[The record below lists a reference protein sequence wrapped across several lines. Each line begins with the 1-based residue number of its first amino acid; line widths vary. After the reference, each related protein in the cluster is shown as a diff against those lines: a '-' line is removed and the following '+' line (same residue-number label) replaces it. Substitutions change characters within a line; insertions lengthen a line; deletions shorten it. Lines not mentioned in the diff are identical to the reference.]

1 MARWL
6 VLTGYMGA
14 GKTSVGRRVANRLDR
29 TFTDADRVIEE
40 QAGMPV
46 PEIFSKRGELWFRR
60 TEERVIRDVLAGEP
74 GVLALGGGA
83 VESAKTRDL
92 LRRTADVVW
101 LKASVDVAWGRV
113 KDSDRP
119 LAADEGRFARR
130 LAAREPNS
138 REAAHLEVVADGP
151 VDEVAA
157 RVAAWAAERFELA
170 HPEPVAAQ
178 TCLYTTTP
186 DDAFVLER
194 RGRVVVGSACSGH
207 GFKFA
212 PAIGARLARLATQA

>member
-29 TFTDADRVIEE
+29 AFTDADRVIEE
-40 QAGMPV
+40 QAGMPI

-130 LAAREPNS
+130 LAAREPNY
-138 REAAHLEVVADGP
+138 REAAHLEVDADGP

-157 RVAAWAAERFELA
+157 RVAAWAARE
-170 HPEPVAAQ
+170 AAE
-178 TCLYTTTP
+178 
-186 DDAFVLER
+186 V
-194 RGRVVVGSACSGH
+194 SG
-207 GFKFA
+207 
-212 PAIGARLARLATQA
+212 

>member
-29 TFTDADRVIEE
+29 AFTDADRVIEE
-40 QAGMPV
+40 QAGMPI
-46 PEIFSKRGELWFRR
+46 PEIFSRRGEVWFRR
-60 TEERVIRDVLAGEP
+60 TEERVIRDVLDGEA

-83 VESAKTRDL
+83 VESARTRDL

-101 LKASVDVAWGRV
+101 LRASPGVAWGRV

-119 LAADEGRFARR
+119 LATDEARFARR
-130 LAAREPNS
+130 LAAREPNY
-138 REAAHLEVVADGP
+138 REAAHLEVDADGP

-157 RVAAWAAERFELA
+157 RVAAWAARE
-170 HPEPVAAQ
+170 AAE
-178 TCLYTTTP
+178 
-186 DDAFVLER
+186 V
-194 RGRVVVGSACSGH
+194 GR
-207 GFKFA
+207 
-212 PAIGARLARLATQA
+212 